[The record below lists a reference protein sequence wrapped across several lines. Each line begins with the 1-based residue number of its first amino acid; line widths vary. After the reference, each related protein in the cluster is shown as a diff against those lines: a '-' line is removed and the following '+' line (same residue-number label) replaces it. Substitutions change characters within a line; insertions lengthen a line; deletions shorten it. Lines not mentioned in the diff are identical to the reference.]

1 MTRTPRKIWIAGA
14 AALAVLMAAAWW
26 WNRRPA
32 HIQALIV
39 KPFSGQA
46 SLAEPIREEVLEDLG
61 RVPGLRIVDQAAAPP
76 AETGVLDAQVQRV
89 DDRIQIMAE
98 LSRPDGHHYWTH
110 RIDRPIADL
119 PTVAEDVAAKVN
131 GKARPRKA
139 PKSKPAVAA
148 YQAYLDGRY
157 RFVHGDY
164 AVAIA
169 RLEDATRLDP
179 TFAHAWAWLSIAKE
193 YLADSG
199 AVRPNLALPEA
210 RDAAD
215 RAVALDPDA
224 ASSQLALGMV
234 NLQYDW
240 NWDDARTQLDRALQL
255 GPGWKLAADWR
266 ERWDRAMGHGP
277 VPQFRFANV
286 PAAQDDAAARKL
298 LEDAD
303 DIRVESYISA
313 AALAQIASR
322 LHDSESTFRWLEEAY
337 DERSVQLPYILWDP
351 SLPRSDPRFED
362 LSRRMK
368 LGPMPARSESASGSA
383 GPGGDHN

>member
-1 MTRTPRKIWIAGA
+1 MTWTPRKTWIAGT
-14 AALAVLMAAAWW
+14 AALAVLAAAAWW

-32 HIQALIV
+32 HIQAIIV
-39 KPFSGQA
+39 KPFSGQS
-46 SLAEPIREEVLEDLG
+46 SLAEPIREEVLEALG
-61 RVPGLRIVDQAAAPP
+61 RIPGLSIVDQPAGPP
-76 AETGVLDAQVQRV
+76 AETGVLEAQVQRV
-89 DDRIQIMAE
+89 DDRIQIVAG

-110 RIDRPIADL
+110 KFDHPIANL
-119 PTVAEDVAAKVN
+119 PTVAEDVAAAVN
-131 GKARPRKA
+131 GKARRKKG

-148 YQAYLDGRY
+148 YEAYLDGRY
-157 RFVHGDY
+157 RFGHGDY

-215 RAVALDPDA
+215 RAAALDPDA

-240 NWDDARTQLDRALQL
+240 HWNDAKTQLDRALQL
-255 GPGWKLAADWR
+255 SPGWRLAADWR
-266 ERWDRAMGHGP
+266 ERWNQAMGHKP
-277 VPQFRFANV
+277 APQFHFANV
-286 PAAQDDAAARKL
+286 PDGQDDAAARKL

-303 DIRVESYISA
+303 DIRVEGYISA

-322 LHDSESTFRWLEEAY
+322 LHDTESTFRWLEEAY

-368 LGPMPARSESASGSA
+368 LGGTE
-383 GPGGDHN
+383 

>member
-1 MTRTPRKIWIAGA
+1 MAVLIA
-14 AALAVLMAAAWW
+14 AAW

-32 HIQALIV
+32 QIQALIV

-61 RVPGLRIVDQAAAPP
+61 RVPGLSIVNEPATPP
-76 AETGVLDAQVQRV
+76 AETGVLEAQVQRV
-89 DDRIQIMAE
+89 DDRIQIVAE
-98 LSRPDGHHYWTH
+98 LSRTDGHRYWTH
-110 RIDRPIADL
+110 KIDRPIAEL
-119 PTVAEDVAAKVN
+119 PTVAEDVAAAVN
-131 GKARPRKA
+131 GKARRRKA
-139 PKSKPAVAA
+139 AKSKPTVAA

-164 AVAIA
+164 AVAIS

-179 TFAHAWAWLSIAKE
+179 TFAHAWSWLSIAKE

-240 NWDDARTQLDRALQL
+240 NWEDARVQLDRARQL
-255 GPGWKLAADWR
+255 SPGWKLAADWR

-277 VPQFRFANV
+277 VPQFHLANI
-286 PAAQDDAAARKL
+286 PAASDDAAARKL

-313 AALAQIASR
+313 AALAQIANR

-337 DERSVQLPYILWDP
+337 DERSVQLPYIFWDP
-351 SLPRSDPRFED
+351 SLPRNDPRFED

-368 LGPMPARSESASGSA
+368 LGPVAAPSETASGSA
-383 GPGGDHN
+383 GRSSDHD